1 MNVPGSRLF
10 ARFAVLS
17 TVVGFAFYA
26 FAGPPKTP
34 AKGPAPVITIA
45 LDAREAPR
53 KIFHARL
60 TIPASAGTLTLYY
73 PKWIPGEH
81 GPTGPI
87 QDLAGLKFTAN
98 GQELKWRRDLLDGW
112 TFHVEVPAGVTNVE
126 ASLDFLSPTGRGGI
140 YTGGASATDK
150 MTVISWNTA
159 LLYPEGWTSDE
170 VKYQASVRLPEG
182 WKYAT
187 SLAVASNA
195 GNEVRFQP
203 VSLTMLV
210 DSPIIS
216 GEYLRVVPLASNP
229 QTELDIAA
237 DSAAALE
244 PPESVFDPY
253 KQLVDQAQKL
263 FGAHHYRDYHFLYS
277 LSDHVA
283 HFGLEHHESNDS
295 RVDERSLVDDT
306 KRLLAA
312 GLLSH
317 EYVHSWNGKYRRPA
331 DLATP
336 DYEKPM
342 QTDLLWVYEGL
353 TSYLGD
359 ILAGRS
365 GLRTPE
371 QFRDSVAVL
380 ASGLD
385 HTPGRTWRN
394 LQDTADGVPAMQ
406 GAPHQWQSWRR
417 ALDYYDEDVL
427 NWLWVDMI
435 IRQQTNN
442 QKSIDDFCKL
452 FHGGQSG
459 APLVKTYTF
468 DDIVNTLNQV
478 APYNW
483 RGFWTARLTN
493 HGPGAPLGGL
503 EASGWRL
510 TYDETPSVLWKA
522 EDSEADAIGTAAY
535 SLGLWLK
542 KDGTVTDTIEG
553 LPAAKAGIGPGMKVL
568 AVNGR
573 KFSGE
578 VLQDALKASKSGSQ
592 ALELLVENTD
602 YYKTFKIDYHGGE
615 KYPHLVRDESKPDTL
630 TEIIKPH

>member
-1 MNVPGSRLF
+1 MNVSASRLF
-10 ARFAVLS
+10 ARFPILL
-17 TVVGFAFYA
+17 TVVAFAFYA
-26 FAGPPKTP
+26 FAAPPKTP

-126 ASLDFLSPTGRGGI
+126 ATLDFLSPAGRGGI

-170 VKYQASVRLPEG
+170 VRYQASVRLPEG

-459 APLVKTYTF
+459 APLVKP
-468 DDIVNTLNQV
+468 I
-478 APYNW
+478 
-483 RGFWTARLTN
+483 
-493 HGPGAPLGGL
+493 
-503 EASGWRL
+503 
-510 TYDETPSVLWKA
+510 PSMT
-522 EDSEADAIGTAAY
+522 S
-535 SLGLWLK
+535 
-542 KDGTVTDTIEG
+542 
-553 LPAAKAGIGPGMKVL
+553 
-568 AVNGR
+568 
-573 KFSGE
+573 
-578 VLQDALKASKSGSQ
+578 
-592 ALELLVENTD
+592 
-602 YYKTFKIDYHGGE
+602 
-615 KYPHLVRDESKPDTL
+615 
-630 TEIIKPH
+630 